1 MRASREARPVTPC
14 AADVPSERVS
24 GVPPRPGRPRREVVE
39 GGAEMR
45 PLVSSRRGLPLLPE
59 GLPRPLRGLK
69 RVVVGTD
76 FSLQSEFALARAL
89 RLPLAQGA
97 AVSVLHVSPPLDGHD
112 SPDGTVAGERCL
124 RRSVSSA
131 CRRLRQR
138 PDVDVREELRV
149 GDAPHVATELV
160 KDQGAE
166 VLVVG
171 RPRSKYPA
179 VPLADTSM
187 VMRLVREVDASV
199 LVVVAHPGRV
209 YHRPLVAVSF
219 SRESRRA
226 LELTMRLCPAS
237 MPIEVLHVVDTREEE
252 AALRRQDAPLEQW
265 LRLRQERENTARMA
279 LWRFLAPYRETGR
292 ELSIRVRTGDPQE
305 GILAEA
311 LERDSDLLTL
321 GMSSAQPGSALT
333 EGVLGNA
340 RCDVLIS
347 RHVAPSATLP
357 DGEPPS

>member
-1 MRASREARPVTPC
+1 
-14 AADVPSERVS
+14 
-24 GVPPRPGRPRREVVE
+24 
-39 GGAEMR
+39 MR
-45 PLVSSRRGLPLLPE
+45 PTVTSRRGLPLLPE

-69 RVVVGTD
+69 RVVVGMD

-97 AVSVLHVSPPLDGHD
+97 AVSVLHVSPPLDGHNG
-112 SPDGTVAGERCL
+112 PDGTVAGERCL
-124 RRSVSSA
+124 RRSVASA

-149 GDAPHVATELV
+149 GDVPNVAAELA

-171 RPRSKYPA
+171 RPPPKYPV
-179 VPLADTSM
+179 VPLPDTST
-187 VMRLVREVDASV
+187 VLRLVREVDASV
-199 LVVVAHPGRV
+199 LVVAPHPGRV

-237 MPIEVLHVVDTREEE
+237 TPIEVLHVMDTREEE
-252 AALRRQDAPLEQW
+252 ASLRRQDAPLEQW
-265 LRLRQERENTARMA
+265 LRLRQERENTAREA

-292 ELSIRVRTGDPQE
+292 ELGIRVRTGDPEE
-305 GILAEA
+305 GILAES

-321 GMSSAQPGSALT
+321 GMSSARPSSPLT
-333 EGVLGNA
+333 EGVLGHS

-347 RHVAPSATLP
+347 RHVAPPATLP
-357 DGEPPS
+357 VGEAPPRPLAHD